1 MAMIHGTASWDDG
14 YAAITAAI
22 TKIKTEVEKAGLKIN
37 GRPITVFLET
47 SDDNFTYDAMVPIEA
62 IPAGK
67 DKLTAEIRLGKSP
80 PGKAIKFQHRAA
92 YEEIDSTY
100 EAITAYLD
108 EKGLEAQ
115 NLFIEEYINDVKSPE
130 DPTLEVNIYVF
141 VQ

>member
-1 MAMIHGTASWDDG
+1 MIHGTASWDDG
-14 YAAITAAI
+14 YAAITTAFA
-22 TKIKTEVEKAGLKIN
+22 KIRAETEKAGLKVN

-47 SDDNFTYDAMVPIEA
+47 SDDNFTYDAMLPIEA

-67 DKLTAEIRLGKSP
+67 DKLSADVKLGKSP

-108 EKGLEAQ
+108 EKGLEAD
-115 NLFIEEYINDVKSPE
+115 NKFIEEYMNDVKSPE
-130 DPTLEVNIYVF
+130 DPALEVNIYVF